1 MSNTTLPRAQTAIYN
16 QSLNKRNIG
25 RRPFRQPPSG
35 HIRWP
40 TSTRKLKSDLRPV
53 TLFASA
59 RVSKEGGKV
68 SVMDDVSRT
77 AGAAVVHASRGDSVK
92 VRGFLAREDSRG
104 FGFREDTCAA
114 SVRVKSFTPLNV
126 DLRSLILTYS
136 INV

>member
-53 TLFASA
+53 ALYTYREDESLPRGYQKREEKYRSWMTCRDGWRSCRT
-59 RVSKEGGKV
+59 RV
-68 SVMDDVSRT
+68 
-77 AGAAVVHASRGDSVK
+77 A
-92 VRGFLAREDSRG
+92 RGFSEGAWLSCSRRLPRLRFPGGHLRRKRARQV
-104 FGFREDTCAA
+104 FYAT
-114 SVRVKSFTPLNV
+114 
-126 DLRSLILTYS
+126 
-136 INV
+136 